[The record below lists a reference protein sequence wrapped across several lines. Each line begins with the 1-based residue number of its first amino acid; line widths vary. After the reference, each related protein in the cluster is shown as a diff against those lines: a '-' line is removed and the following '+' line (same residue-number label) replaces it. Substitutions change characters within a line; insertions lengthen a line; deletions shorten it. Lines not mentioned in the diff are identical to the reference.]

1 MNRSVIT
8 RALVLTIKPLGE
20 NNSSVTLLT
29 ENNQII
35 YATLYGGPKSKL
47 RSLVSQY
54 NSGKIW
60 LYDNLEKNQIKIS
73 DFEVNNYHT
82 SFGQNLFKIYAAS
95 LAVELVLKTKAA
107 GGNDDC
113 FKFVCGFLDGMD
125 LCNEEQSRLGLIR
138 FLWRF
143 IILLGVQ
150 PNVDECEQ
158 CGKKLIR
165 PKFAMDELS
174 YYNSIDN
181 CFICSDCAAYIYNDL
196 QNVQRNFYLP
206 IKTSALCYLN
216 GITNLSPAEVR
227 KIKISLEE
235 YEQLRQ
241 IIFYLIEKNVGQKLN
256 SIETGVGIL

>member
-29 ENNQII
+29 ENNQIV

-60 LYDNLEKNQIKIS
+60 LYENPEKNQIKIT
-73 DFEVNNYHT
+73 DFEVSNYHT

-107 GGNDDC
+107 GGQDDC
-113 FKFVCGFLDGMD
+113 FKYICGFLDGMD
-125 LCNEEQSRLGLIR
+125 LCTEEQSRVGLIR

-150 PNVDECEQ
+150 PNVDECGQ
-158 CGKKLIR
+158 CEKKFIN
-165 PKFAMDELS
+165 PKFELNGLS
-174 YYNSIDN
+174 YYNSIEN
-181 CFICSDCAAYIYNDL
+181 CFICSDCTGNIINGES
-196 QNVQRNFYLP
+196 NIQRSFYMP
-206 IKTSALCYLN
+206 VHNTALYYLN
-216 GITNLSPAEVR
+216 GITNLSPAEAR
-227 KIKISLEE
+227 QLKINQES
-235 YEQLRQ
+235 YEQLKQ
-241 IIFYLIEKNVGQKLN
+241 IVFFLIEKNVGQKLN